1 MLWTRKFRIATK
13 IFLIVLLLLTSVV
26 ALLHLA
32 LTAGGVDQHLR
43 NYIEATLSRQLQRE
57 VQVGKIT
64 LSPFLTSLELRDVVV
79 KGPEAVPFSQVDIV
93 ELYPDPGLLLAGE
106 FAIRTVVVRRPVI
119 NLSKELRVGEGW
131 ARVLQ
136 SLLAVLVDRLQIR
149 EGELTFR
156 TAEQTWSIRGLDADL
171 WRERAQVRGEVRIA
185 EGVLDLAEQ
194 SLRWGNLEALVVLT
208 EQELVLTR
216 LGIDVGDGTFGLTG
230 RLTDPFGEPT
240 LALRLTAG
248 LPLTLPA
255 GLPERIRLE
264 GQLSGSA
271 ENPRFQGDA
280 RLEGT
285 RWPDLGIALSADRE
299 GVRGE
304 RFRFL
309 AAPGKVSGG
318 FDLRWKD
325 LSYGFRVRV
334 KGLELDLLGR
344 TLPVTGMLALQAV
357 AEGRGLTAAGLMAQ
371 ANFRVILLRR
381 DRRSGVV
388 GRADGLIKAAKGLV
402 SLERLRVDLPPNRLT
417 MKGSLWKEFNLQV
430 AGTFPRVDQVG
441 KLLGAEGLGGKGK
454 VKGRLMGPHAAP
466 VFRGALTWDAARL
479 LGTDFKTIR
488 GKVELQQW
496 RMIAPRLLVTKG
508 NSTGTIH
515 LRLALAKKQTA
526 LDLNHDLRIEAEGQI
541 KGMSQDLFSLF
552 VEEEIPLTGRMTLDV
567 SIQGVPARIEG
578 RGHVRLRHATAL
590 GEPWQDI
597 EADLIL
603 EPTRLLFE
611 KMRLARGAEQL
622 TGSGLL
628 RFVDAGTNFR
638 LATAGLSLDGF
649 RFVEGTGLQGKIRG
663 KMHGEGHLK
672 NPTIRG
678 KYTLTGLRYN
688 TVPVGAGRGSFL
700 LEDRNM
706 TAQLALPKAGYA
718 TQGTLQT
725 VHPYSY
731 NVQVTMKQAELAPL
745 FAFTGFSLLRG
756 ATGTGSGTV
765 QVVGNLE
772 AHHPSEF
779 TVELEAPSIRI
790 HGKAFHT
797 AQPFRLAMRE
807 DTLTISSFAVSGDD
821 GWLNAGG
828 QIAYHGEV
836 DVNVKGK
843 IPLPVLLPRP
853 GAITGVRGNGK
864 LDLKISGLWKAP
876 RYTGTLK
883 VEGGRLRLG
892 EHPELVAGVRGQVQ
906 FQGRKIHIPSIK
918 GRWAGGK
925 VKLSG
930 KASRRRGKGWRW
942 VVDLGLDKADAKRAF
957 AWEEKGKAR
966 VTGRTDFYGKLTT
979 QGKRWEELQRSLR
992 GKLRLDLK
1000 EGKFEQYTVLA
1011 NIVRIL
1017 NLTPDPT
1024 TGVPYDHL
1032 KAVFRLR
1039 RGVAETQDLLF
1050 LSDTV
1055 KVGGVGKIDL
1065 GRGEVDMLLGVQPL
1079 RTVDKV
1085 IRGLKLHKVP
1095 LLGHLLFGEEGS
1107 ALVVSMKVEGP
1118 LKTPQVSMVPL
1129 ESLGRG
1135 VFGIFQRVLELPAG
1149 LFPAKSSR
1157 RREN

>member
-1 MLWTRKFRIATK
+1 M
-13 IFLIVLLLLTSVV
+13 
-26 ALLHLA
+26 
-32 LTAGGVDQHLR
+32 G
-43 NYIEATLSRQLQRE
+43 TL
-57 VQVGKIT
+57 
-64 LSPFLTSLELRDVVV
+64 
-79 KGPEAVPFSQVDIV
+79 
-93 ELYPDPGLLLAGE
+93 
-106 FAIRTVVVRRPVI
+106 
-119 NLSKELRVGEGW
+119 
-131 ARVLQ
+131 
-136 SLLAVLVDRLQIR
+136 
-149 EGELTFR
+149 
-156 TAEQTWSIRGLDADL
+156 
-171 WRERAQVRGEVRIA
+171 
-185 EGVLDLAEQ
+185 
-194 SLRWGNLEALVVLT
+194 
-208 EQELVLTR
+208 
-216 LGIDVGDGTFGLTG
+216 
-230 RLTDPFGEPT
+230 
-240 LALRLTAG
+240 
-248 LPLTLPA
+248 
-255 GLPERIRLE
+255 
-264 GQLSGSA
+264 
-271 ENPRFQGDA
+271 
-280 RLEGT
+280 
-285 RWPDLGIALSADRE
+285 
-299 GVRGE
+299 
-304 RFRFL
+304 
-309 AAPGKVSGG
+309 
-318 FDLRWKD
+318 
-325 LSYGFRVRV
+325 
-334 KGLELDLLGR
+334 
-344 TLPVTGMLALQAV
+344 
-357 AEGRGLTAAGLMAQ
+357 
-371 ANFRVILLRR
+371 
-381 DRRSGVV
+381 
-388 GRADGLIKAAKGLV
+388 
-402 SLERLRVDLPPNRLT
+402 
-417 MKGSLWKEFNLQV
+417 
-430 AGTFPRVDQVG
+430 
-441 KLLGAEGLGGKGK
+441 
-454 VKGRLMGPHAAP
+454 AAP

-488 GKVELQQW
+488 GNVELQQR

-508 NSTGTIH
+508 KSAGTIL
-515 LRLALAKKQTA
+515 LRVALAEKQTA
-526 LDLNHDLRIEAEGQI
+526 LDLTHDLRIEAEGQI
-541 KGMSQDLFSLF
+541 KGMPQDLFSLF
-552 VEEEIPLTGRMTLDV
+552 VEEEIPLTGRMTLDASV
-567 SIQGVPARIEG
+567 QGVPARMEG
-578 RGHVRLRHATAL
+578 QGHVRLKDATAL

-611 KMRLARGAEQL
+611 KMRLTRGAEQL

-638 LATAGLSLDGF
+638 LATAGLSLEGF
-649 RFVEGTGLQGKIRG
+649 RLVEGTGLQGKIRG

-678 KYTLTGLRYN
+678 TYTLTGLLYN
-688 TVPVGAGRGSFL
+688 TVPVGAGQGSFL
-700 LEDRNM
+700 LQDRNM
-706 TAQLALPKAGYA
+706 AVQLALPNAGYA

-745 FAFTGFSLLRG
+745 FAFTSFSLLRG
-756 ATGTGSGTV
+756 ATGTGSGTA
-765 QVVGNLE
+765 QVVGDLE
-772 AHHPSEF
+772 ARHPSEF

-790 HGKAFHT
+790 HGKVFHT
-797 AQPFRLAMRE
+797 AQPFRLEMRE
-807 DTLTISSFAVSGDD
+807 DTLTISSLAVTGDD
-821 GWLNAGG
+821 GWLNARG

-836 DVNVKGK
+836 DVDVKGK

-853 GAITGVRGNGK
+853 GAIWGVRGDGK

-892 EHPELVAGVRGQVQ
+892 EHPELIGGVRGQVE

-918 GRWAGGK
+918 GRWAGGT
-925 VKLSG
+925 VKLTG

-942 VVDLGLDKADAKRAF
+942 VVDLGLDKADAKRVF
-957 AWEEKGKAR
+957 AWEEKGKGP

-979 QGKRWEELQRSLR
+979 QGRRWEELQRSLR

-1039 RGVAETQDLLF
+1039 RGVAETGDLLF
-1050 LSDTV
+1050 LSDTM

-1157 RREN
+1157 RRKN

>member
-1 MLWTRKFRIATK
+1 MLWTRKFRVATK

-26 ALLHLA
+26 AVLHLA

-43 NYIEATLSRQLQRE
+43 NHIEATLSRQLQRE

-79 KGPEAVPFSQVDIV
+79 KGSEAVPFSQVDSV

-106 FAIRTVVVRRPVI
+106 LAIRTVVVRRPVI
-119 NLSKELRVGEGW
+119 NISKGLRVRQGW
-131 ARVLQ
+131 SRVLQ

-171 WRERAQVRGEVRIA
+171 WRERAQFRGEVRIA
-185 EGVLDLAEQ
+185 EGDLDLAEQ

-255 GLPERIRLE
+255 GLPDRIRLE
-264 GQLSGSA
+264 GQLAGSA

-285 RWPDLGIALSADRE
+285 RWPDLGIALSADRD

-304 RFRFL
+304 RFKFL

-344 TLPVTGMLALQAV
+344 TSPVTGILALQAD
-357 AEGRGLTAAGLMAQ
+357 AEGRGLMAAG
-371 ANFRVILLRR
+371 
-381 DRRSGVV
+381 
-388 GRADGLIKAAKGLV
+388 AKGLV

-430 AGTFPRVDQVG
+430 AARFPRVDQVG
-441 KLLGAEGLGGKGK
+441 KILGAEGLGGKGK
-454 VKGRLMGPHAAP
+454 VKGRLMGTLAAP
-466 VFRGALTWDAARL
+466 VFRGAMTWDAARF
-479 LGTDFKTIR
+479 LGRDFKTIR
-488 GKVELQQW
+488 GNVELQQR
-496 RMIAPRLLVTKG
+496 RMIAPRLLVIKG
-508 NSTGTIH
+508 KSTGTIH
-515 LRLALAKKQTA
+515 LRVALAEKQTA

-541 KGMSQDLFSLF
+541 KGMPQDVFSLF
-552 VEEEIPLTGRMTLDV
+552 VEEEIPLTGRMTLNASV
-567 SIQGVPARIEG
+567 QGVPARMEG
-578 RGHVRLRHATAL
+578 QGHVRLKDATAL

-649 RFVEGTGLQGKIRG
+649 RLVEGTGLQGKIRG
-663 KMHGEGHLK
+663 RVHGEGHLK

-688 TVPVGAGRGSFL
+688 TVPVGAGQGSFL
-700 LEDRNM
+700 LEDRSM
-706 TAQLALPKAGYA
+706 AVQLALPKAGYA

-725 VHPYSY
+725 VYPYSY

-745 FAFTGFSLLRG
+745 FAFTGFHLLRG
-756 ATGTGSGTV
+756 ATGTGSGTA
-765 QVVGNLE
+765 QVVGDLE
-772 AHHPSEF
+772 ARHPSEF
-779 TVELEAPSIRI
+779 SVELEAPSIRI
-790 HGKAFHT
+790 HGKVFHT
-797 AQPFRLAMRE
+797 AQPFRLEMRE
-807 DTLTISSFAVSGDD
+807 DTLTISSLAVTGDD
-821 GWLNAGG
+821 GWLNARG

-853 GAITGVRGNGK
+853 GAISGVRGDGK

-883 VEGGRLRLG
+883 VKGGRLRLG
-892 EHPELVAGVRGQVQ
+892 EHPEIIGGVRGQVQ

-918 GRWAGGK
+918 GRWAGGT
-925 VKLSG
+925 VKLTG
-930 KASRRRGKGWRW
+930 KASRKRGKGWRW

-957 AWEEKGKAR
+957 AWEEKGKGR

-1050 LSDTV
+1050 LSDTM

-1095 LLGHLLFGEEGS
+1095 LLGHLLFGKEGS

-1129 ESLGRG
+1129 ETLGRG

-1157 RREN
+1157 RRKN